1 MKRDAPEED
10 GDAQNE
16 STGENNNNSQSNKR
30 QRVFSSEAVLVDEFE
45 REAKREVPASAG
57 LTGTVEVGQRLE
69 LRHQVRCVLRSLFSS
84 SIDLLLLR
92 FDTK

>member
-10 GDAQNE
+10 GDARGE
-16 STGENNNNSQSNKR
+16 STDVQNNSNSQSNKR

-69 LRHQVRCVLRSLFSS
+69 LRHQVCRVFCSPPPH
-84 SIDLLLLR
+84 
-92 FDTK
+92 